1 MNWNLSHIQQLEE
14 LLGTCDAD
22 AAIAK
27 LKDLLLPVPTT
38 ALYALLVE
46 PVEATQVTGNP
57 VTGMVPAEQR
67 SLRAVARFRD
77 GSCHR
82 FAAQHLL
89 TQNML
94 TTTREPDMLRK
105 HIDNGMTN
113 TLTRAVIERAA
124 TIQ

>member
-1 MNWNLSHIQQLEE
+1 MNWNLSHMQQLED

-27 LKDLLLPVPTT
+27 LKDLLLPRPTT

-46 PVEATQVTGNP
+46 PVTVTHVKVMG
-57 VTGMVPAEQR
+57 VEPAEQR
-67 SLRAVARFRD
+67 TLHAVARFRD

-82 FAAQHLL
+82 FAASQVL
-89 TQNML
+89 TRNML

-113 TLTRAVIERAA
+113 TLTRAVIEHA
-124 TIQ
+124 TAIQ